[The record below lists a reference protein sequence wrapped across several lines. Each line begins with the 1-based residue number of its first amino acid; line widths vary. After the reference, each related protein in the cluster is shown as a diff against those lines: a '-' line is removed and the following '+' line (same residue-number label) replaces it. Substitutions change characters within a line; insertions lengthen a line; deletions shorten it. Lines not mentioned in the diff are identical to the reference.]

1 MELSI
6 INKTKKLLDETL
18 EKYYD
23 LNEKYYKEI
32 LNFLN
37 KLFDESVESI
47 LKIKFNKI
55 ILNDDIL
62 KEYNNIIEKYKLN
75 KDFFDIE
82 NFNINDICD
91 FSDIINIVIIICNN
105 LLDKL
110 NYKIY
115 QIFTSS
121 SKKKLKIKANN

>member
-6 INKTKKLLDETL
+6 INQTKKLLEETL

-23 LNEKYYKEI
+23 MNDAYYKEI

-37 KLFDESVESI
+37 KLFDEKSESI
-47 LKIKFNKI
+47 LKIKFKRI
-55 ILNDDIL
+55 TLNDEIL
-62 KEYNNIIEKYKLN
+62 LEYNNIITKYKLN
-75 KDFFDIE
+75 KDIFDIN
-82 NFNINDICD
+82 NFNITDITD
-91 FSDIINIVIIICNN
+91 FSDIINIVLIICNN

-115 QIFTSS
+115 QIYTNS
-121 SKKKLKIKANN
+121 SKKKLVIKTKF

>member
-6 INKTKKLLDETL
+6 INQTKKLLDETL

-23 LNEKYYKEI
+23 LNDKYYKEI

-37 KLFDESVESI
+37 KLFDENSESI
-47 LKIKFNKI
+47 LKIKFKKI
-55 ILNDDIL
+55 TLNDDIL
-62 KEYNNIIEKYKLN
+62 LEYNNIIQKYKLN
-75 KDFFDIE
+75 KDIFDIE
-82 NFNINDICD
+82 NFNINDITD
-91 FSDIINIVIIICNN
+91 FSDIINIAIIICNN

-115 QIFTSS
+115 QIFINR
-121 SKKKLKIKANN
+121 KKKLKIKANN

>member
-6 INKTKKLLDETL
+6 INQTKKLLEETL

-23 LNEKYYKEI
+23 LNDEYYKEI

-37 KLFDESVESI
+37 KLFNENSESI
-47 LKIKFNKI
+47 LKIKFKKLT
-55 ILNDDIL
+55 LNDEIL
-62 KEYNNIIEKYKLN
+62 LEYNNIIIKYKLN
-75 KDFFDIE
+75 KDLFDIE
-82 NFNINDICD
+82 NFNITDITD
-91 FSDIINIVIIICNN
+91 FSDIINIIMIICNN

-115 QIFTSS
+115 QIYTNSC
-121 SKKKLKIKANN
+121 KKKLKIKAK